1 MISSL
6 ETSLREVFEYH
17 SFHLAYHS
25 KLLHDVIDT
34 IYSVSILYIRHTHD
48 LFDTLTSHLEC
59 RVIDT
64 GDSTFF
70 RISYTLEIIDTGIR

>member
-6 ETSLREVFEYH
+6 KPCLREVLEYH

-25 KLLHDVIDT
+25 KLLHDVIDAIHT
-34 IYSVSILYIRHTHD
+34 VSILYIRHTHD

-64 GDSTFF
+64 SDSTFF
-70 RISYTLEIIDTGIR
+70 RISYTLEVIDTGIR